1 MKNFKRAMALV
12 LVLCMAVFTATACGS
27 SGSSTEGSKGQE
39 NTVAATSASGE
50 NSNAGGEKKIVKYWY
65 PWGGDSE
72 KWDLWRVAEYEK
84 NNPQYKF
91 ECTYV
96 PEGSGISNGKLATAV
111 NSGDV
116 PDLVVI
122 DRPVEAYSYAGQ
134 GGFEPLDDTLKKV
147 GFVEGD
153 INQSIV
159 PLMKYEGKTYLFPQ
173 NTDTTD
179 LFYRTDLFEAAGLD
193 PNKPPKTMEELDQY
207 ARALTRK
214 DASGKVTTYG
224 FIPWL
229 DAGLDPQ
236 NWAWM
241 FGANVF
247 DQAAKKIHLN
257 TPEMIANFEWQ
268 KGYAKIYN
276 PAEIKSASSS
286 FGEAFSAN
294 HAFMTGKVAMTAMGN
309 WFCNAIRIYA
319 PELKYDIAPLPA
331 PANGRYGGC
340 ALNSNVCAVP
350 KGAKEIEGAVR
361 FALFCQEG
369 YILDDNNKQWRSL
382 GIYPDKIKDL
392 TLMKEGDKF
401 LPTIVEITFNKNSG
415 MFALTSAATFLS
427 DKLKSGLE
435 ECIYN
440 NADPATVLGQI
451 ESEVQAQV
459 DAN

>member
-1 MKNFKRAMALV
+1 VKSIKRVLAMV
-12 LVLCMAVFTATACGS
+12 LVLCFAAMLLTACGES
-27 SGSSTEGSKGQE
+27 RQNGDATGPDDST
-39 NTVAATSASGE
+39 TD
-50 NSNAGGEKKIVKYWY
+50 GGTGTDEKIIVKYWY

-72 KWDLWRVAEYEK
+72 TWDLWRVSEFEK

-96 PEGSGISNGKLATAV
+96 PEGAGISNGKLAAAV

-122 DRPVEAYSYAGQ
+122 DRPIEAYSYATQ
-134 GGFEPLDDTLKKV
+134 GGFEALDETLEKV
-147 GFVEGD
+147 GFKWGD
-153 INQSIV
+153 INQAIV
-159 PLMKYEGKTYLFPQ
+159 PLMQYEGKTYLFPQ
-173 NTDTTD
+173 NTDTTV
-179 LFYRTDLFEAAGLD
+179 LFYRTDLFEEAGLD
-193 PNKPPKTMEELDQY
+193 PNRPPRTMDELDAY
-207 ARALTRK
+207 AKALTK
-214 DASGKVTTYG
+214 TDASGNVIQYG

-229 DAGLDPQ
+229 DAGLDPHT
-236 NWAWM
+236 WSWM
-241 FGANVF
+241 FGANVY
-247 DQAAKKIHLN
+247 DQSANKVYLN
-257 TPEMIANFEWQ
+257 TPEMIANFKWQ
-268 KGYAKIYN
+268 MGYAELYD
-276 PAEIKSASSS
+276 PAAIKSAASS

-319 PELKYDIAPLPA
+319 PDLEYNIAPLPA
-331 PANGRYGGC
+331 PEGGRYGGC

-382 GIYPDKIKDL
+382 GIYPDKIQDL

-401 LPTIVEITFNKNSG
+401 LPTIVDITFNENSG
-415 MFALTSAATFLS
+415 IWALTSASTFMN
-427 DKLKSGLE
+427 DKLRSGLE

-440 NADPATVLGQI
+440 KADPATVLARI
-451 ESEVQAQV
+451 EKEVQDV
-459 DAN
+459 IDAS